1 MKKLVRY
8 LKPYWI
14 LAVLCVIAVFGQAMG
29 ELKLPDY
36 MSDVVNIGVQRYGI
50 EDGVAEKIGAE
61 TFARLELLMTAD
73 EAQAA
78 EKIYAQTGD
87 VWTLRGGLTA
97 AERAAAEPGLTK
109 AFAVYY
115 ALGQAESGVDRDQ
128 VMTALAA
135 MDETQRAAALEK
147 MSAAVE
153 SKIASMEG
161 QLCSLGVREEY
172 EKIGVDANAVQRASI
187 LRTGAKML
195 AVALLVTVTGVCA
208 GLLAARIAAGVARDL
223 RRDVF
228 SRVLSF
234 SGAEMDRFSTASLI
248 TRTTNDITQIQTVVT
263 MMFRIVL
270 FAPFMGVGAIIY
282 ALRKSVSLAWV
293 LALAVVVLICLVVTL
308 FVAALPKF
316 KRLQGLIDR
325 LNRVTRENLSG
336 IMVSRAYNAQ
346 DFEKERFDGANREL
360 TKTNLFVNRLM
371 GMAQPVMGLLMNGLT
386 LLIVWFGAKLI
397 SQSALQIGDMM
408 AYLQY
413 AMHVV
418 MSFMFISMIF
428 IMLPRASVSGDRIQ
442 EVLATEPVIADPDQP
457 VRPDSAQRGTVE
469 FRHVGFT
476 YPGAEA
482 PTLHDI
488 SFTARPGETTAIIG
502 ATGSGKTTLLS
513 LIPRIYDVSEG
524 EVLVDGADVRTVR
537 QHDLRGEIG
546 YAPQKAVLFTGT
558 VADNLRL
565 GAPEADDAR
574 VRQAAEVAQAAG
586 FIAAKE
592 RGFDE
597 PIAQGGTN
605 VSGGQRQRLSVARAL
620 TTDAQVL
627 LFDDTFSALDF
638 KTDAALRHALA
649 REAKDKTLIIVAQR
663 VGTIRHAQQ
672 ILVLDEG
679 RIVGRGTHEELM
691 KSCGTYREIAQSQL
705 REEELA

>member
-61 TFARLELLMTAD
+61 TFARLKLLMTAD

-78 EKIYAQTGD
+78 EKIYTQTGD

-565 GAPEADDAR
+565 GAPEADDVR

>member
-97 AERAAAEPGLTK
+97 AGAPAAEPGLTK

-135 MDETQRAAALEK
+135 MDESQRAAALEK

-457 VRPDSAQRGTVE
+457 VRPDPAQRGTVE

>member
-135 MDETQRAAALEK
+135 MDESQRAAALEK

-346 DFEKERFDGANREL
+346 DFEKERFDGANRKL

>member
-1 MKKLVRY
+1 
-8 LKPYWI
+8 
-14 LAVLCVIAVFGQAMG
+14 
-29 ELKLPDY
+29 
-36 MSDVVNIGVQRYGI
+36 
-50 EDGVAEKIGAE
+50 
-61 TFARLELLMTAD
+61 
-73 EAQAA
+73 
-78 EKIYAQTGD
+78 
-87 VWTLRGGLTA
+87 
-97 AERAAAEPGLTK
+97 
-109 AFAVYY
+109 
-115 ALGQAESGVDRDQ
+115 
-128 VMTALAA
+128 
-135 MDETQRAAALEK
+135 
-147 MSAAVE
+147 
-153 SKIASMEG
+153 
-161 QLCSLGVREEY
+161 
-172 EKIGVDANAVQRASI
+172 
-187 LRTGAKML
+187 
-195 AVALLVTVTGVCA
+195 
-208 GLLAARIAAGVARDL
+208 
-223 RRDVF
+223 
-228 SRVLSF
+228 
-234 SGAEMDRFSTASLI
+234 
-248 TRTTNDITQIQTVVT
+248 

-638 KTDAALRHALA
+638 KTDAA
-649 REAKDKTLIIVAQR
+649 
-663 VGTIRHAQQ
+663 
-672 ILVLDEG
+672 
-679 RIVGRGTHEELM
+679 
-691 KSCGTYREIAQSQL
+691 CGTPWRGRRRTRLSSSWPSASA
-705 REEELA
+705 RSATRSRSSSSTRAASSAAARMKN

>member
-78 EKIYAQTGD
+78 EKIYTQTGD

>member
-135 MDETQRAAALEK
+135 MDESQRAAALEK

>member
-135 MDETQRAAALEK
+135 MDESQRAAALEK

-325 LNRVTRENLSG
+325 LNRVTRETLSG